1 MIHPTAVIDPSAQ
14 LASNVSVGAYSV
26 IGPDVTIGEGSWIG
40 PHVVIQG
47 PTRIGKDNEIF
58 QFSSVGEA
66 PQDKKYAG
74 EPTELIIGDRN
85 VIRESCT
92 INRGTAQDIGKTVI
106 GDDNWIMAYVHIA
119 HDCIVGNGT
128 IFANNATL
136 AGHVH
141 IHDYAI
147 LGGFTLVHQFCHVGA
162 YSFTGMGTAL
172 TKDLPP
178 YIMSHGTPAVPRG
191 INKEGLKRNGFDSES
206 QARIK
211 QCYRY
216 LYRLDMPFQQALQEM
231 EGAYSGDDDVQ
242 LLLDFCRRSERGIIR

>member
-26 IGPDVTIGEGSWIG
+26 IGPDVIIGEGCWIG

-47 PTRIGKDNEIF
+47 PTRIGQDNEIF
-58 QFSSVGEA
+58 QFASVGEA

-106 GDDNWIMAYVHIA
+106 GNDNWIMAYVHIA
-119 HDCIVGNGT
+119 HDCIVGNST

-141 IHDYAI
+141 IHDFAI

-178 YIMSHGTPAVPRG
+178 YVMAHGTPAVPRG
-191 INKEGLKRNGFDSES
+191 INREGLKRNGFNAES

-231 EGAYSGDDDVQ
+231 ENAYSGYDDVQ
-242 LLLDFCRRSERGIIR
+242 LLQDFCRRSERGIIR